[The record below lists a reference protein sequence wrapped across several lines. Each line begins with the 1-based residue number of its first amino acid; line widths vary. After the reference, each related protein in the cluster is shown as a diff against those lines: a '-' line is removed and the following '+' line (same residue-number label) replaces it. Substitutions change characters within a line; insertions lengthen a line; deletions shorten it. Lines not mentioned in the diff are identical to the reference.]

1 MRAQYLRARFVLGE
15 ASGKPLRLSEPNG
28 VLMTYWSK
36 PGNEGSVA
44 LARLKESE
52 EVVWKVDTGLENLDQ
67 ILPDAKV
74 IALIGRPG
82 PKSETD
88 VPAQM
93 LVFIDTKTGAV
104 TRHRLWNGR

>member
-1 MRAQYLRARFVLGE
+1 M
-15 ASGKPLRLSEPNG
+15 
-28 VLMTYWSK
+28 LMTYWSK

-44 LARLKESE
+44 VARLKEND
-52 EVVWKVDTGLENLDQ
+52 EVVWKLDTGLGNLDQ

-74 IALIGRPG
+74 IALIGRPT

-88 VPAQM
+88 VPAPM